1 MNRFMRLFAVL
12 FSATAFVVGAPAMA
26 AYPERPITILVG
38 FSPGGNVD
46 TLARTLQ
53 PYLEKELGTKIVVQN
68 MPGAGGSIAY
78 QHLSEQ
84 KPDGYTAALN
94 TAPSL
99 LPPLHAGKRRYNL
112 DSFTFISALT
122 DEPYTVFVNHKKP
135 RTKGFA
141 TIQEFVEH
149 ARANPGKVLVG
160 GAAVG
165 SGPHL
170 AALQISRVAG
180 VDLTWVPFKGSAPAV
195 AALEGGHVDAVISS
209 VSMGVKLHK
218 EDRARTLALLQ
229 DNRWDQAGDIPAIKE
244 AGWTVRAGSHRGLI
258 MPAGVSDE
266 IVAKVD
272 GAVAKVFANPDFL
285 ADAKKRSMILAYA
298 DHAAYTSFIR
308 EADKMF
314 ADMWKSNP
322 WLTN

>member
-1 MNRFMRLFAVL
+1 MNRFMKLPLAL
-12 FSATAFVVGAPAMA
+12 CALLALIAGLPANA
-26 AYPERPITILVG
+26 AYPERPMTVLVG

-46 TLARTLQ
+46 ILARTLQ
-53 PYLEKELGTKIVVQN
+53 PFLEKQLGQKIIVQN

-84 KPDGYTAALN
+84 EPDGYTAAIN

-99 LPPLHAGKRRYNL
+99 LPPLHAGQRRYGL
-112 DSFTFISALT
+112 DSFTFVSALT

-135 RTKGFA
+135 RGQNFE
-141 TIQEFVEH
+141 TIQQFIEH
-149 ARANPGKVLVG
+149 ARANPRKVLIG

-170 AALQISRVAG
+170 AALQIARVAG
-180 VDLTWVPFKGSAPAV
+180 VEFTWVPFKGSAPAV
-195 AALEGGHVDAVISS
+195 AALQGSHVDAVISS

-229 DNRWDQAGDIPAIKE
+229 DSRWEQAAAIPAIKE

-258 MPAGVSDE
+258 MPAGVPAE
-266 IVAKVD
+266 IVAKWD
-272 GAVAKVFANPDFL
+272 NAVAKVFADPAFQ
-285 ADAKKRSMILAYA
+285 AEAKKRSMILAYA
-298 DHAAYTSFIR
+298 NHADYSRFIR
-308 EADKMF
+308 EADAMF
-314 ADMWKSNP
+314 ADMWRTNP
-322 WLTN
+322 WLN